1 MFSEFSRNS
10 GSLLAEKY
18 STPETSPQTIRSL
31 QGNRSVG
38 LISKGSVKAEQPNTV
53 NVALEPQ
60 EPPRALLAC
69 LRPCLK
75 ITQQQTRPAYW
86 WVEEPCGTLDPGIG
100 FVLGTLKACL
110 NRALYPE
117 SMPQPG
123 IVRSAFGSPW

>member
-53 NVALEPQ
+53 NVALDL
-60 EPPRALLAC
+60 RNLLG
-69 LRPCLK
+69 PFW
-75 ITQQQTRPAYW
+75 P
-86 WVEEPCGTLDPGIG
+86 V
-100 FVLGTLKACL
+100 
-110 NRALYPE
+110 
-117 SMPQPG
+117 
-123 IVRSAFGSPW
+123 